1 MIPVNLHFLMMHL
14 RSEMLAEAQ
23 AFEREFPGELFPFAR
38 ASMALERGK
47 EAALAAWADRE
58 RHTPLP
64 VALRPANTEHKAAK
78 EAARC

>member
-1 MIPVNLHFLMMHL
+1 MNPVNLHFLMMHL

-47 EAALAAWADRE
+47 EAALTAWADRE
-58 RHTPLP
+58 RPAMPP
-64 VALRPANTEHKAAK
+64 VALHANHTAHQPAK
-78 EAARC
+78 EAAA

>member
-1 MIPVNLHFLMMHL
+1 MNPVNLHFLMMHL

-23 AFEREFPGELFPFAR
+23 AFEREFPGERFPFAR
-38 ASMALERGK
+38 SSMALERGK

-64 VALRPANTEHKAAK
+64 VALHANHTAHQPAK
-78 EAARC
+78 ESAA

>member
-1 MIPVNLHFLMMHL
+1 MNPVNLHFLMMHL

-47 EAALAAWADRE
+47 ETALAAWADRE
-58 RHTPLP
+58 RPAPH
-64 VALRPANTEHKAAK
+64 AANTEHQAAK